1 MPILKGVNQMA
12 KRGWIKTPD
21 QIKEFALQNED
32 ISNKGAYQN
41 LMLQLGKTAK
51 HSKGISITSQRQYY
65 NHMDQ
70 FCRFLADQ
78 FNLKKLSNIKD
89 KHVVAYVIERQSE
102 GKSAAAIKQ
111 DLAAIRYFHDQQP
124 ETRNYLSENKKLT
137 KCFPEFK
144 LQKRSFGGVD
154 RRPTEFEYQGL
165 LNIAKAS
172 KRSEIAHIIQL
183 AREQGGRVHEIVRLD
198 RSDAEKALKENFL
211 TFKGKGG
218 LVRKVPLS
226 EPAREILK
234 KSISGVARGE
244 KLFVANHEKAHTV
257 IQRVQ
262 DFIRTHR
269 NKVYDPLN
277 TRPSGVSVTVHSM
290 RHAYAKEKYEEII
303 RRGLSEKDAR
313 LETSYLIG
321 HSREDITRIYLG
333 E

>member
-1 MPILKGVNQMA
+1 MA

-41 LMLQLGKTAK
+41 LMLQLGKAAK

-78 FNLKKLSNIKD
+78 FNLKKLANIKD
-89 KHVVAYVIERQSE
+89 KHVVAYVIDRQSE

-124 ETRNYLSENKKLT
+124 ETRNHLSDNKKLT

-144 LQKRSFGGVD
+144 LHKRSFGGVD
-154 RRPTEFEYQGL
+154 RRPTEFEYQSL

-172 KRSEIAHIIQL
+172 GRPEMAYIIQL

-198 RSDAEKALKENFL
+198 RSDAEKALKEDFL

-218 LVRKVPLS
+218 LVRKVPLR
-226 EPAREILK
+226 EPVREILK
-234 KSISGVARGE
+234 KAISGVGRGE
-244 KLFVANHEKAHTV
+244 KLFVAPQEKAHTV

-262 DFIRTHR
+262 DFIRTYR
-269 NKVYDPLN
+269 KKVYDPLN
-277 TRPSGVSVTVHSM
+277 TRPSDVSVTIHSM
-290 RHAYAKEKYEEII
+290 RHAYAKEQYEGFISK
-303 RRGLSEKDAR
+303 GLSEKDAR